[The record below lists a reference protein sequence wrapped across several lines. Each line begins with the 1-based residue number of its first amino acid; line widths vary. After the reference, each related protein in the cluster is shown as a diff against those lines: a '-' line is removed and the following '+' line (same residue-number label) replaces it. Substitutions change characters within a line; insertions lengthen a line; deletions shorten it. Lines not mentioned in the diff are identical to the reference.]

1 MRWFA
6 RYFMVAAFGLALMA
20 CNATQYRSFDAPDHG
35 AIPLARVVQF
45 YVADD
50 FFRAPPDCAVVLR
63 APDSTSPFLA
73 QVVEH
78 AATRRLREN
87 LPRVVGPY
95 ARMRVER
102 DMALDLREGR
112 DQKRFAR
119 LRRCHYG
126 LEFHRV
132 TLDETYA
139 MVWSERRLSV
149 EIELRRLH
157 DGASLWR
164 VAHQARDGDG
174 GVPLSPI
181 GLGNAAL
188 RAGLSHSDAEA
199 LPSLADDAMR
209 RLFATFPD
217 MHR

>member
-1 MRWFA
+1 
-6 RYFMVAAFGLALMA
+6 
-20 CNATQYRSFDAPDHG
+20 
-35 AIPLARVVQF
+35 
-45 YVADD
+45 
-50 FFRAPPDCAVVLR
+50 
-63 APDSTSPFLA
+63 
-73 QVVEH
+73 
-78 AATRRLREN
+78 
-87 LPRVVGPY
+87 
-95 ARMRVER
+95 
-102 DMALDLREGR
+102 MALDLREGR

-157 DGASLWR
+157 DGASFWR
-164 VAHQARDGDG
+164 AAHQARDGDG